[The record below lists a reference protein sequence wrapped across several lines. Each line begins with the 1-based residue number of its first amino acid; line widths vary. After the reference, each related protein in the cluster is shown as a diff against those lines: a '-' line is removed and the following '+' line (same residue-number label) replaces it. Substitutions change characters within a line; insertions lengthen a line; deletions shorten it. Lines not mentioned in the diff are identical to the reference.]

1 MHLPLFN
8 PQKTLSISLWL
19 LLIPFLL
26 FLYRVYQDVYNITV
40 SPDSEW
46 PFWLR
51 ITAKSVIMI
60 VIPFAV
66 SVINFLA
73 KPMKLLNIIIAVVSL
88 SVALLFTVVQII
100 DN

>member
-1 MHLPLFN
+1 MYFPLFN
-8 PQKTLSISLWL
+8 PNRALMISLWL

-26 FLYRVYQDVYNITV
+26 FLYRVYQDVYNIKV
-40 SPDSEW
+40 SADSEW

-51 ITAKSVIMI
+51 ITVKSTIMI
-60 VIPFAV
+60 VIPFAG
-66 SVINFLA
+66 SIINFLA
-73 KPMKLLNIIIAVVSL
+73 KPMKLLNIIIAIVSL

>member
-1 MHLPLFN
+1 MQLPFFN
-8 PQKTLSISLWL
+8 AQRALRISLWL

-26 FLYRVYQDVYNITV
+26 FLYRVYQDVYNIKV

-51 ITAKSVIMI
+51 ITVKSIIMI
-60 VIPFAV
+60 VIPFAA
-66 SVINFLA
+66 SIINFLA
-73 KPMKLLNIIIAVVSL
+73 KPLKLLNIIIAIVSL
-88 SVALLFTVVQII
+88 SVGLSFTVVQII